1 MTTLLELYQSQG
13 EYNKLLQECSD
24 NKFYNFKKILSM
36 ALSHSRRDSPFGRE
50 GKALEYVPPT
60 ERSRG
65 LDGKTNSTRDTAP
78 PPVKILPEIQSSEEI
93 RNNNSA
99 NGVVDRI
106 KSQYKNY
113 IRVKVLCNWCTPK
126 ELCQEWDRM
135 SQGDCKW
142 NNIQITWED
151 TYIDYYVIINK
162 PQDMQIYIP
171 EKTIIFHMEPWCYGS
186 EQDWGVK
193 TWGEWAEPSEKKF
206 LQVRTHKKYHCN
218 GFWQISYDYNTLKKL
233 IPVKR
238 SGNTISTICSSKYYD
253 PGHIKRVDFIK
264 FLESKNNSS
273 VNVDVYGYDNK
284 LGFKN
289 YKGSIPVNQK
299 EIGIEPYRY
308 YFICENNSEHNY
320 MTEKIWEPLLCESL
334 CFYWGCPN
342 LDDYIDRRAYIVL
355 NMDNFEEAYQ
365 TIQNA
370 IENNLWEERLPI
382 IRKERQKI
390 LDKYNFFPT
399 LEGILQ
405 SRKINN

>member
-36 ALSHSRRDSPFGRE
+36 ALSHTRRDDLE
-50 GKALEYVPPT
+50 GNYSLKAE
-60 ERSRG
+60 
-65 LDGKTNSTRDTAP
+65 
-78 PPVKILPEIQSSEEI
+78 SSENPPKAATKGLRGQQLSLSDI
-93 RNNNSA
+93 DPLPM
-99 NGVVDRI
+99 VDPRATGRTGECGDQI
-106 KSQYKNY
+106 KRQYKNY

-162 PQDMQIYIP
+162 PQEMQIYIP

-238 SGNTISTICSSKYYD
+238 SGNAISTICSSKYYD

-264 FLESKNNSS
+264 FLESKNNPS

-308 YFICENNSEHNY
+308 YFICENNSENNY

-399 LEGILQ
+399 LEGIIQ

>member
-36 ALSHSRRDSPFGRE
+36 ALSHTRRDSPFGRE
-50 GKALEYVPPT
+50 GESLEYVPPT

-78 PPVKILPEIQSSEEI
+78 PPVEILPEIQSSEEI

-264 FLESKNNSS
+264 FLESKNNPS